1 MREPITFVT
10 FVYNDAERLSELLL
24 TVRQIIGDGGEI
36 LVVDQSSTD
45 DTRAVAERLADH
57 VLTRRRKGFPDPDRT
72 WAYAQAQNKWV
83 LTLDVDE
90 VFSEKLAKILPR
102 LADDSHGVDLYWL
115 RRENYI
121 DGTDIFPILGD
132 DWQPRLFKKGVLRY
146 GDRMH
151 THPEIGSPKQMWVT
165 TGAIVHERTLAGVE
179 NASKNRALQNDPQMR
194 QLEENF
200 AKRVKS
206 LLGVGREYGVDMTR
220 LDPNAGTETYP
231 DILPEGAN
239 DAEGC

>member
-1 MREPITFVT
+1 VREPITFVT
-10 FVYNDAERLSELLL
+10 FVYNDAERLENLLL

-45 DTRAVAERLADH
+45 DTHAVAERLADH
-57 VLTRRRKGFPDPDRT
+57 VLIRRRKGFPDPDRT

-90 VFSEKLAKILPR
+90 TFSEKLARIIPR
-102 LADDSHGVDLYWL
+102 LADDSHGVDVYWL

-121 DGTDIFPILGD
+121 DGTDIYPILGD
-132 DWQPRLFKKGVLRY
+132 DWQPRLFKKGALRY

-151 THPEIGSPKQMWVT
+151 THPEVGTPKQMWVT
-165 TGAIVHERTLAGVE
+165 TGAIVHERTMAGVE
-179 NASKNRALQNDPQMR
+179 RAAENRALQNDPQMR
-194 QLEENF
+194 QNEVDF
-200 AKRVKS
+200 AARVKS
-206 LLGVGREYGVDMTR
+206 LMGTGREYGVDTTR
-220 LDPNAGTETYP
+220 LDPNAGTESHR
-231 DILPEGAN
+231 DFVAEGAA